1 MSTTVVPSFAL
12 ISPVCPTWC
21 LLFFLPQTTCRRSL
35 PHCLSKPPGL
45 AFPHAAANG
54 SYSAKRCPYPY
65 LAARDTIPQPRDAIS
80 RPRRDLPKPTGLGDR
95 QLTSLTIV
103 SPWVFGGAP
112 LYTCDTPVAISHP
125 PDSISLVQ
133 ITLYTYTL
141 VQAASIAIQRSW
153 RKAPLAARTA
163 AALAIQRAWRDF
175 APTLGHVHPI
185 HEPDWW
191 GQGVRGAGSTSPS
204 ERSSPPAGALAP
216 GGTSSGHRCFLA
228 TPPSQLPASHPHLN
242 IPLFP
247 HHQQPCYLHLFSGP
261 HHADSLRSTLA
272 ALGAI
277 CVCIDQLI
285 HPLSHNLRDPLVCSV
300 VRHFVQ
306 HGNVKGVALGVPCRS
321 FSVLWERLALE
332 KPHLRIRSRA
342 YPDGVPHPPA
352 RYREY
357 IRSENALVAFAADI
371 MLQAAQRGIPVFFE
385 QPADRG
391 DHTNMLTYRAHLA
404 GPPKSTG

>member
-1 MSTTVVPSFAL
+1 MR
-12 ISPVCPTWC
+12 SPTPEMQSPTPRSPDTIT
-21 LLFFLPQTTCRRSL
+21 LPQ
-35 PHCLSKPPGL
+35 K
-45 AFPHAAANG
+45 
-54 SYSAKRCPYPY
+54 
-65 LAARDTIPQPRDAIS
+65 
-80 RPRRDLPKPTGLGDR
+80 
-95 QLTSLTIV
+95 
-103 SPWVFGGAP
+103 
-112 LYTCDTPVAISHP
+112 
-125 PDSISLVQ
+125 
-133 ITLYTYTL
+133 
-141 VQAASIAIQRSW
+141 AASIAIQRSW
-153 RKAPLAARTA
+153 RKAPAAIRAA
-163 AALAIQRAWRDF
+163 AALVIQRAWRIF
-175 APTLGHVHPI
+175 ALTLGHTHPVHKPN
-185 HEPDWW
+185 WW
-191 GQGVRGAGSTSPS
+191 DQGMLGAEVSSPS
-204 ERSSPPAGALAP
+204 QHS
-216 GGTSSGHRCFLA
+216 F
-228 TPPSQLPASHPHLN
+228 SQASVREPASHDGDFDTPITPLAQLPPSHPLFN

-247 HHQQPCYLHLFSGP
+247 DFDQPCYINLFSGP

-285 HPLSHNLRDPLVCSV
+285 HPLSHDLRDPLVCSV

-342 YPDGVPHPPA
+342 YPDGVPNPPA

-391 DHTNMLTYRAHLA
+391 DSTNLHTYRAHLA
-404 GPPKSTG
+404 GHASMFLSTPMRHLLSTGMFDNVTAPQCALGSPYQACA